1 MADNNPKNKYMYEI
15 LVETG
20 PMASHA
26 TTSKIQFIL
35 TGEKGDTGVRTFNQ
49 PLLALF
55 TKKLK
60 NKYTAFKK
68 GARDSFLMTTDKPL
82 GDLNYLRIWTD
93 SSGLGEMSAWYLMSV
108 KVTDIQ
114 TDQSTDF
121 IVDQWLAVDRGTFE
135 DDVTVPSF
143 KAGEELTRDY
153 LLKSAIN
160 HKFSDDHVWWSV
172 FSRPIRSRFNRKQ
185 RITVCMVILM
195 LTIMVCGIYYHVTSG
210 EIMDALWTLG
220 PVGMDARDVS
230 KF

>member
-60 NKYTAFKK
+60 NKYTPFKK

-93 SSGLGEMSAWYLMSV
+93 SCGLGEMSAWYLMSV

-121 IVDQWLAVDRGTFE
+121 IVDQWLAIDRGTFE

-143 KAGEELTRDY
+143 KVGEELHRDY

-220 PVGMDARDVS
+220 PVGVDARDVS